1 MNEQEYRDMYA
12 EYCMESG
19 TRMTD
24 RGFTEF
30 KAWRERVEKLFEK
43 DADQPLTIPSA
54 YGIVRYNEK
63 QRREGNEDGNVD
75 VGSDGAAI
83 RYHRPDGNDANAKG
97 TLI

>member
-24 RGFTEF
+24 RGFREF
-30 KAWRERVEKLFEK
+30 KAWRKRVEKLFEK

-54 YGIVRYNEK
+54 YGN
-63 QRREGNEDGNVD
+63 
-75 VGSDGAAI
+75 I
-83 RYHRPDGNDANAKG
+83 RYTEKHGERMDD
-97 TLI
+97 